1 MEGIMNEKF
10 ELERLKDEKLEKK
23 INEMEKIDIKFN

>member
-1 MEGIMNEKF
+1 MNEKF